1 MTRRILLCTTALFVG
16 IAGPSAFAQSEWAGP
31 HEGAGKMPSVE
42 RGGGEAGQMPRGER
56 GMSEEG
62 SDGSKGEA
70 NPESRSDRGQPEKSR
85 EAQDKT
91 SPKSKAAGDTAK
103 SEEGRS
109 GKGRDAQ
116 DKQAQDKATQ
126 DKTGQDKTGAKSK
139 GSDDTAKSESKSDAD
154 RSAASGRSEGT
165 EGRGDQPGGSV
176 TQLSS
181 EQRTQVQSSFRSHK
195 SDATVK
201 DIDVRINVGVVVPRT
216 VVLYAVP
223 ADVVVIVPSYRSY
236 KYFIV
241 DDQVV
246 IVDPVTY
253 AIIDVIVLT

>member
-1 MTRRILLCTTALFVG
+1 MTRKILLCTTALFLGV
-16 IAGPSAFAQSEWAGP
+16 AGPAALAQSERAGP
-31 HEGAGKMPSVE
+31 HEGGGKMPSVE
-42 RGGGEAGQMPRGER
+42 RGGEAGQMPRGE
-56 GMSEEG
+56 S
-62 SDGSKGEA
+62 SKGEMSR
-70 NPESRSDRGQPEKSR
+70 ESRGDRALPDKPR
-85 EAQDKT
+85 EAQDKN
-91 SPKSKAAGDTAK
+91 SAKSKSAGDTAK

-109 GKGRDAQ
+109 GQGRDAQ

-126 DKTGQDKTGAKSK
+126 EKSAQDKAAGSKSK
-139 GSDDTAKSESKSDAD
+139 GSEDTAKSDGKSDGKSDAD

-165 EGRGDQPGGSV
+165 EGRGEQPGGSV
-176 TQLSS
+176 ANLSS

-253 AIIDVIVLT
+253 AIIDVIVLA

>member
-1 MTRRILLCTTALFVG
+1 MTRKILLCTTALFLG
-16 IAGPSAFAQSEWAGP
+16 IAGPGAFAQSERAGP
-31 HEGAGKMPSVE
+31 HEGGGKMPSAE
-42 RGGGEAGQMPRGER
+42 RGGEAGQMPRGESSR
-56 GMSEEG
+56 GEMSR
-62 SDGSKGEA
+62 
-70 NPESRSDRGQPEKSR
+70 ESRGDRALPGKPR
-85 EAQDKT
+85 EAQDKN
-91 SPKSKAAGDTAK
+91 SAKSKSAGDTAK

-109 GKGRDAQ
+109 GQGRDAQ

-126 DKTGQDKTGAKSK
+126 DKSAQDKAAGSKSK
-139 GSDDTAKSESKSDAD
+139 GSEDTAKSDGKSDAD

-165 EGRGDQPGGSV
+165 EGRGEQPDGSV
-176 TQLSS
+176 AKLSG

-195 SDATVK
+195 SEATVK

-253 AIIDVIVLT
+253 EIIDVIVLA